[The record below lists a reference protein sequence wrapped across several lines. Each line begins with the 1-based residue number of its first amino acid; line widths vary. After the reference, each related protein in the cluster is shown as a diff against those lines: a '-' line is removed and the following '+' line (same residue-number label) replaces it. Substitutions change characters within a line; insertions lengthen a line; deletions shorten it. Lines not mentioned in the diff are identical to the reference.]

1 MSESLATPRLV
12 DGAAAEGRLGE
23 EIIRVEGVERVYPLG
38 HERVYALRGINVT
51 VRAGQMVGLM
61 GRSGSGKTT
70 LLNIIG
76 GLDEPSA
83 GSVYLKG
90 EAVSRLGDAALTKL
104 RRATI
109 GYVFQ
114 SFALI
119 PVLSA
124 IENVELPMHI
134 AGVGRGERN
143 RRAIE
148 LLQLVGLTR
157 RMHHRPFELS
167 GGEQQRVA
175 IARALANRPS
185 LILADE
191 PTGELDSVTGL
202 QIMSLFL
209 QIVTTQPGVAV
220 IIATHDPTITQIA
233 HVTYEISDGVINN
246 LATRSAVVGN

>member
-1 MSESLATPRLV
+1 MSQRDVVAEQNGELAS
-12 DGAAAEGRLGE
+12 GE
-23 EIIRVEGVERVYPLG
+23 ELVRVVGVERVYPLG
-38 HERVYALRGINVT
+38 REQVVALRGINLS
-51 VRAGQMVGLM
+51 VRAGQLVGLM

-76 GLDEPSA
+76 GLDKPT
-83 GSVYLKG
+83 GGTVFVRGHDL
-90 EAVSRLGDAALTKL
+90 SRLSDSALTAL

-124 IENVELPMHI
+124 LENVELPMHI
-134 AGVGRGERN
+134 AGIGRRDRH
-143 RRAIE
+143 RRAVE
-148 LLQLVGLTR
+148 LLQLVGLGR

-191 PTGELDSVTGL
+191 PTGELDSTTGL
-202 QIMSLFL
+202 QIMTLFRY
-209 QIVTTQPGVAV
+209 IVTNEPEVAV

-233 HVTYEISDGVINN
+233 HLTYEISDGVINR
-246 LATRSAVVGN
+246 LETAETLVGG

>member
-1 MSESLATPRLV
+1 MTLL
-12 DGAAAEGRLGE
+12 DGAARDRGTVPTTGE
-23 EIIRVEGVERVYPLG
+23 EILRVEAVERVYPLG
-38 HERVYALRGINVT
+38 RERVSALRGIDLS
-51 VRAGQMVGLM
+51 VRAGQLVGMM

-76 GLDEPSA
+76 GLDKPTS
-83 GSVYLKG
+83 GKVYVMGRDL
-90 EAVSRLGDAALTKL
+90 STLSDTALTEL
-104 RRATI
+104 RRQMI

-134 AGVGRGERN
+134 AGMGRSERH
-143 RRAIE
+143 RRAVE
-148 LLQLVGLTR
+148 LLQMVGLGK

-175 IARALANRPS
+175 IARAISNRPP

-191 PTGELDSVTGL
+191 PTGELDSATGL
-202 QIMSLFL
+202 QIMSLFRRIAS
-209 QIVTTQPGVAV
+209 QETGVAV
-220 IIATHDPTITQIA
+220 VIATHDPTITQIA
-233 HVTYEISDGVINN
+233 HVTYEISDGVMNR
-246 LATRSAVVGN
+246 LGAPAPLPGS

>member
-1 MSESLATPRLV
+1 MSLREMTPAANGAEPTAT
-12 DGAAAEGRLGE
+12 D
-23 EIIRVEGVERVYPLG
+23 EILRVEGVERVYPLG
-38 HERVYALRGINVT
+38 HERVSALRGIKLS
-51 VRAGQMVGLM
+51 VRSGQLVGLM

-76 GLDEPSA
+76 GLDKPTA
-83 GSVYLKG
+83 GRVIVGGHDLSKL
-90 EAVSRLGDAALTKL
+90 SDTALTEL
-104 RRATI
+104 RRLKI

-134 AGVGRGERN
+134 AGIGRTERH
-143 RRAIE
+143 RRAVE
-148 LLQLVGLTR
+148 LLQMVGLGK

-175 IARALANRPS
+175 IARAISNRPP

-191 PTGELDSVTGL
+191 PTGELDSVTGF
-202 QIMSLFL
+202 QIMSLFR
-209 QIVTTQPGVAV
+209 QIATQEDGVAV
-220 IIATHDPTITQIA
+220 VIATHDPTIIQVA
-233 HVTYEISDGVINN
+233 HVTYEISDGVINR
-246 LATRSAVVGN
+246 LESPAPLPGE